1 MCLKIYFF
9 FKKTIDNTSE
19 SNKTKKLNIILT
31 EHRFDL
37 PLCAFVPEQLLNGQN
52 HIDSAPVARTH
63 THTEITHAS
72 SSEKIGTFLAFY
84 CDI

>member
-9 FKKTIDNTSE
+9 LKKQLTTPLNQT
-19 SNKTKKLNIILT
+19 KQKKLNIILT

-63 THTEITHAS
+63 THRNHPR
-72 SSEKIGTFLAFY
+72 F
-84 CDI
+84 